1 MRPCAFH
8 GAPAK
13 VLRTGNT
20 YGERLDIAF
29 RLRRERAAPQ
39 KGPVVT
45 PKDKDYQQT
54 KRIKQTASPLQS
66 PFREVA
72 EWVAANYGVHV
83 LNVVYDAFAVARRTR
98 PRLTVV
104 LETKEDAAK
113 FKDGMNFRTLDQ
125 QRVREQFAA
134 ILSMMREPSLSAEGL
149 FVPFVAFEPVAII
162 EAMQSVTKDR
172 IEQLKNKLANED
184 LWEISR
190 MFDRVTFLFFKN
202 AQVARYANL
211 REAYS
216 QEYLQLVEPYDEF
229 GYVKKRGLTV
239 RFDSKEIFD
248 TKFNSNWFYYYR

>member
-1 MRPCAFH
+1 
-8 GAPAK
+8 

-190 MFDRVTFLFFKN
+190 MIDRVTFLFFKK
-202 AQVARYANL
+202 
-211 REAYS
+211 EM
-216 QEYLQLVEPYDEF
+216 
-229 GYVKKRGLTV
+229 KRGRSV
-239 RFDSKEIFD
+239 RQETRVSHLFSISETGDCPEFFMLLGAARKGVALRSAAKPKHTEMKNLFPH
-248 TKFNSNWFYYYR
+248 F